1 MPDTLKAPAIT
12 TAPSP
17 PPAPDFGDA
26 VITGSSQAGLDLLAR
41 RRSASAQMLA
51 APGPDPVQL
60 NDLLRLAARAP
71 DHGKLF
77 PWRFIV
83 LRDGAKADF
92 AHRLADLAQSQADPD
107 KALMALGKLTT
118 PPVAVCVVSRIQVG
132 KIPEWEQ
139 VLCSGAVCMNLLVAA
154 QAMGFAASWLTQWYS
169 YDRRVIGRFGVGEGE
184 KVAGFVHIGHASGRP
199 EDRIRPI
206 LSDIV
211 TRFQG

>member
-139 VLCSGAVCMNLLVAA
+139 VLSAGSVCTLLLLAA
-154 QAMGFAASWLTQWYS
+154 QAMGFGANWITDWYS
-169 YDRRVIGRFGVGEGE
+169 YDAGATALLGLEEGE
-184 KVAGFVHIGHASGRP
+184 RVAGFVYLGTPAEAPLERVRP
-199 EDRIRPI
+199 DMTALVR
-206 LSDIV
+206 DW
-211 TRFQG
+211 QA